1 MADRADP
8 PGRDR
13 MLQSVAVHPL
23 LPLPK
28 DRLPM
33 RWAMLAGGL
42 VLYGASCGLILQAD
56 LGVDPWDV
64 LHQGLSRTFGGQVG
78 TWTIAVS
85 LVVLLLWLPLRGRFG
100 VGTLANALVV
110 GLCVDATLAL
120 VPTQHDVAVRVVV
133 LVVAVALNAVATGLY
148 IGAGFGPG
156 PRDGLTTTIAAR
168 GHQIRV
174 VRTAIEVTVLAVGW
188 LLGGSVGVGTVVYAA
203 SIGPL
208 THLTIPMFTP
218 RAKVDCLDG

>member
-1 MADRADP
+1 
-8 PGRDR
+8 
-13 MLQSVAVHPL
+13 MLQSVAVRPL
-23 LPLPK
+23 LPLPE
-28 DRLPM
+28 DRLPL
-33 RWAMLAGGL
+33 RSVMLVGGL

-64 LHQGLSRTFGGQVG
+64 LHQGLARALGGQVG

-110 GLCVDATLAL
+110 GLCIDATLSL
-120 VPTQHDVAVRVVV
+120 VPTQHDLVVRAVV
-133 LVVAVALNAVATGLY
+133 LVTAVLLNGVATGLY

-156 PRDGLTTTIAAR
+156 PRDGLTTAIAAR

-174 VRTAIEVTVLAVGW
+174 VRTAVEVTVLAVGW
-188 LLGGSVGVGTVVYAA
+188 LLGGSVGVGTVLYAA

-208 THLTIPMFTP
+208 THLTIPLFTP
-218 RAKVDCLDG
+218 TERIGCADG

>member
-100 VGTLANALVV
+100 VYMPPLMEALGLA
-110 GLCVDATLAL
+110 
-120 VPTQHDVAVRVVV
+120 
-133 LVVAVALNAVATGLY
+133 
-148 IGAGFGPG
+148 
-156 PRDGLTTTIAAR
+156 
-168 GHQIRV
+168 
-174 VRTAIEVTVLAVGW
+174 EVTHDAKNNK
-188 LLGGSVGVGTVVYAA
+188 
-203 SIGPL
+203 
-208 THLTIPMFTP
+208 M
-218 RAKVDCLDG
+218 RAL